1 MLIQCGP
8 RVAMRRAVAA
18 VLALLLLT
26 LAAGCGQDSGQGD
39 AGTPADDAG
48 QAGEPTVTVTGAW
61 ARPAPKGEMSAAFFV
76 IENQGSEAVR
86 LTGVRTDVAA
96 TAEIHETVQE
106 GSTARMQRVD
116 AIDVPAGG
124 RVELAPGGY
133 HVMLMDLQRDLNAGD
148 GIQLVLEFA
157 DGQEVTVTA
166 EVRDA
171 PAGGHDGAH

>member
-1 MLIQCGP
+1 MANQYAP
-8 RVAMRRAVAA
+8 RTARRRAVAA
-18 VLALLLLT
+18 VLVLLLLT
-26 LAAGCGQDSGQGD
+26 LAAGCGQGSGQGD
-39 AGTPADDAG
+39 TQNPAGDTG
-48 QAGEPTVTVTGAW
+48 QAGESAVTVTGAW

-86 LTGVRTDVAA
+86 LTGVRTDVAT

-116 AIDVPAGG
+116 GIDVPAGG

-148 GIQLVLEFA
+148 SIDLVLEFA

-171 PAGGHDGAH
+171 PAGGHDGGH